1 MKKMNRLFAA
11 LFVAAVILIGC
22 TSNNDAVIEEQ
33 NDNIHIVTS
42 MFPMYEITKEIAGD
56 HAEVSVMVGANEDAH
71 HYEPSAKAVASVNEA
86 DVFIYSSDE
95 MEFWVKS
102 LLSVVENDDLIVVEL
117 GDGIDF
123 EIYSDHDHN
132 QEDEE
137 HSEHD
142 HDHDQENEE
151 HSEHDDGHNHG
162 TLDPHFW
169 LNPVSVESQLQLI
182 VDALLQA
189 DEEGQEIYAE
199 QAVRFSEELLALDQT
214 YQEAFQSA
222 ENRSFVVQHQ
232 AFGHL
237 AHQYDLEQ
245 VAIGGLTT
253 EVEPNPKQLAHIV
266 KFINEQELPV
276 IYYQSGS
283 SSDMAETISNETG
296 TGIGVLYDLESLPA
310 GFSDSE
316 RPYIEAMKENLKQL
330 KRSIN

>member
-1 MKKMNRLFAA
+1 MIRLFAA
-11 LFVAAVILIGC
+11 LFVAAVISIGC
-22 TSNNDAVIEEQ
+22 TSNNEAVKEEQ

-56 HAEVSVMVGANEDAH
+56 RAEVSVMVGANEDAH

-86 DVFIYSSDE
+86 DVFVYSSDE

-123 EIYSDHDHN
+123 EIHSEHDDHDHVHEDEDHSDHDHGH
-132 QEDEE
+132 EDEE
-137 HSEHD
+137 HSD
-142 HDHDQENEE
+142 
-151 HSEHDDGHNHG
+151 HDDGHNHG

-182 VDALLQA
+182 VDALLQV
-189 DEEGQEIYAE
+189 DEEGQEMYAE
-199 QAVRFSEELLALDQT
+199 QAVRFSEELLTLDQM

-266 KFINEQELPV
+266 KFINEQKLPV

-283 SSDMAETISNETG
+283 SSSIAETISNETG

-316 RPYIEAMKENLKQL
+316 RPYIEAMKENLEQL
-330 KRSIN
+330 KKSIN

>member
-1 MKKMNRLFAA
+1 MKKMTRLFAA

-56 HAEVSVMVGANEDAH
+56 RAEVSVMVGANEDAH

-123 EIYSDHDHN
+123 EI
-132 QEDEE
+132 
-137 HSEHD
+137 HSD
-142 HDHDQENEE
+142 HDHDQEDEE

-310 GFSDSE
+310 DFSDSE

-330 KRSIN
+330 KKSIN